1 MARQRLIEKSV
12 RWSRAARREGPP
24 HIPAVDFGH
33 APTTPH
39 PFAPSHTTWDLSIW
53 TSRLRCTGR
62 FFSRGARR
70 HRALPSDVDDSRR
83 RHYEATSGAG
93 LLLSDVDETR
103 RWAEPRRGARETER
117 GVCVCRQLCVRPT
130 SSQLW
135 GCSTGRRSR
144 EASAD
149 GRSHTMQL
157 GTPSLPTMVEGR
169 GKRRSDGRSRTIQ
182 GAAFALRRWMKG
194 VSYLAAA
201 KRCGLR
207 AQRRAVASRTACLR
221 ARCVR
226 GQPGDAPEEGRPA
239 PTSRRSVALLA
250 RAQPIATH
258 VLLHEGLSSGGAA
271 ANCRGTDGGARAGAR
286 PGLAQADRDA
296 AVRH

>member
-24 HIPAVDFGH
+24 HIPAVDFGY

-149 GRSHTMQL
+149 GRSHTMQ
-157 GTPSLPTMVEGR
+157 R
-169 GKRRSDGRSRTIQ
+169 D
-182 GAAFALRRWMKG
+182 AFAFRRWSKSHDAG
-194 VSYLAAA
+194 
-201 KRCGLR
+201 RRLR
-207 AQRRAVASRTACLR
+207 SPTT
-221 ARCVR
+221 
-226 GQPGDAPEEGRPA
+226 DEG
-239 PTSRRSVALLA
+239 S
-250 RAQPIATH
+250 
-258 VLLHEGLSSGGAA
+258 
-271 ANCRGTDGGARAGAR
+271 
-286 PGLAQADRDA
+286 
-296 AVRH
+296 